1 MISVACIGGKA
12 PSVSRWQASAIKV
25 GPWLAVAGW
34 SILWALPATHG
45 IAIILVREN
54 GVFEFGTFA
63 VALVGGIYGLA
74 LGLGET
80 AMARR
85 HRLVLGG
92 LGLALFLFAMEEAA
106 WGQHLFGFET
116 PEFIR
121 SLNAQGELTIHNLGY
136 LQGTSEVPEFL
147 ISLAAVILL
156 AAVRS
161 GNPLR
166 IPQVMWSLLAL
177 MVILAVGDL
186 TQDILTR
193 LSGAG
198 DWFRVFRR
206 YFNQVDELTELLI
219 AVSGLLYLCL
229 VVQQIRDHA
238 RRVAGADGTAG

>member
-1 MISVACIGGKA
+1 MISATYFGGKA
-12 PSVSRWQASAIKV
+12 SSVSRWQASAIMV

-45 IAIILVREN
+45 IAIILIREN
-54 GVFEFGTFA
+54 GVFELGTFV
-63 VALVGGIYGLA
+63 VALAGGIYGLA

-80 AMARR
+80 AMSRR

-106 WGQHLFGFET
+106 WGQHLFGFEA

-136 LQGTSEVPEFL
+136 LQGTSEIPEFL

-166 IPQVMWSLLAL
+166 IPQMMWSLLTL
-177 MVILAVGDL
+177 MVILAAGDL
-186 TQDILTR
+186 AQDILTR

-198 DWFRVFRR
+198 DWLGVFRR

-219 AVSGLLYLCL
+219 AVSGFLYLRL
-229 VVQQIRDHA
+229 AARQIRDHA
-238 RRVAGADGTAG
+238 RCVAGADGMAG